1 MSDVYRLYG
10 AELSPYSVKVRSYLR
25 YKGLPHRW
33 IVRGASTQA
42 EFQSYAKLPL
52 IPLVVTPQG
61 EAMQDSTPLIE
72 ELERRHPEPALQPG
86 DAARAFLSALIEE
99 YADEWGNKAMFHYRW
114 SYEADRL
121 SASWR
126 IAGSILGPD
135 AAEADLQQAA
145 GGIGERMVPRL
156 ALVGSHAGTKALIE
170 ASFRRQLEIAE
181 RHLAERPF
189 LFGKRP
195 ALADLGLAAQLY
207 ELSTDP
213 TPQALM
219 QHFPGVLAYVARMIE
234 PRAEGDFESW
244 ESLSPTLTPLLV
256 EEVARY
262 YLPWAHANAVAVKK
276 DSRSFEIDLGGRRY
290 SQAPQKYHVKS
301 LAVIRAK
308 AAAALEAAPGLA
320 TVLKDAGCYDLL
332 TAAPA

>member
-33 IVRGASTQA
+33 IVRGAATQG
-42 EFQSYAKLPL
+42 EFQAYAKLPL
-52 IPLVVTPQG
+52 IPLLVTPEN

-86 DAARAFLSALIEE
+86 DAPRAFLSALIEE

-114 SYEADRL
+114 SFEADRL
-121 SASWR
+121 SAAWR

-135 AAEADLQQAA
+135 AAQSDLQQAA
-145 GGIGERMVPRL
+145 AGIVQRMVPRL
-156 ALVGSHAGTKALIE
+156 ALVGSHAGTKDLIE
-170 ASFRRQLEIAE
+170 SSFRRQLEIAE
-181 RHLAERPF
+181 AHLASRPF

-195 ALADLGLAAQLY
+195 ALADLGFAAQLY

-219 QHFPGVLAYVARMIE
+219 QHFPGVLAYVARMNA
-234 PRAEGDFESW
+234 PRAEGGFEGW
-244 ESLSPTLTPLLV
+244 ETLSPTLTPLLR

-262 YLPWAHANAVAVKK
+262 YLPWAHANAIAVKN
-276 DSRSFEIDLGGRRY
+276 DSRSFEIDLGGRADSR
-290 SQAPQKYHVKS
+290 
-301 LAVIRAK
+301 
-308 AAAALEAAPGLA
+308 
-320 TVLKDAGCYDLL
+320 
-332 TAAPA
+332 

>member
-10 AELSPYSVKVRSYLR
+10 AELSPYSVKARSYLR

-33 IVRGASTQA
+33 IVRGAATQG
-42 EFQSYAKLPL
+42 EFQAYAKLPL
-52 IPLVVTPQG
+52 IPLLVTPEN

-86 DAARAFLSALIEE
+86 DAPRAFLSALIEE

-114 SYEADRL
+114 SFEADRL
-121 SASWR
+121 SAAWR

-135 AAEADLQQAA
+135 AAQSDLQQAA
-145 GGIGERMVPRL
+145 AGIVQRMVPRL
-156 ALVGSHAGTKALIE
+156 ALVGSHAGTKDLIE
-170 ASFRRQLEIAE
+170 SSFRRQLEIAE
-181 RHLAERPF
+181 AHLASRPF

-195 ALADLGLAAQLY
+195 ALADLGFAAQLY

-219 QHFPGVLAYVARMIE
+219 QHFPGVLAYVARMNA
-234 PRAEGDFESW
+234 PRAEGGFEGW
-244 ESLSPTLTPLLV
+244 ETLSPTLTPLLR

-262 YLPWAHANAVAVKK
+262 YLPWAHANAIAVKN

-308 AAAALEAAPGLA
+308 AAAALAAAPGLA
-320 TVLKDAGCYDLL
+320 DVLKDAGCYDLL
-332 TAAPA
+332 TVPPG